1 MQGKTARSGNVHAS
15 SEEGGYN
22 LSLNDCLFDDGVDFV
37 RSDATIPDRLSRRCT
52 DDDVSRVFVPPNV
65 RVLENQDTLEAP

>member
-1 MQGKTARSGNVHAS
+1 MQGKTTWSGNVHAS

-37 RSDATIPDRLSRRCT
+37 RSDATIPDRLSCRCT
-52 DDDVSRVFVPPNV
+52 DLCIESDKILV
-65 RVLENQDTLEAP
+65 RTDFKDKR